1 MHALKPESIRQS
13 TPHQCVV
20 QCVGLIEMDSLYCIV
35 SCMNIEVDGNGNK
48 HFEPI
53 LVCCEFF

>member
-35 SCMNIEVDGNGNK
+35 SCMNIEVDGNGNE
-48 HFEPI
+48 H
-53 LVCCEFF
+53 